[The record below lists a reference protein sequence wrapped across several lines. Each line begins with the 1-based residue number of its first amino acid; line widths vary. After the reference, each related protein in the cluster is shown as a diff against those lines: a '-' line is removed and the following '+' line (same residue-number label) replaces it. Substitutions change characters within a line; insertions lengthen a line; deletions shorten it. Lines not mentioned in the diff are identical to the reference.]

1 VYLQSHNHT
10 KVAIIFITLPDGKE
24 LLYEKREYPNM
35 ESYPA
40 VCGDDVAPIYS
51 TWHWTDGVIR
61 DHSPAMHGKNRLH
74 SWKEAYMDISL

>member
-1 VYLQSHNHT
+1 MYLQSHNHT

-40 VCGDDVAPIYS
+40 VCGHDVIAIYH
-51 TWHWTDGVIR
+51 TRDRTAGIIR
-61 DHSPAMHGKNRLH
+61 NDTSAVHGENRH
-74 SWKEAYMDISL
+74 HARQG